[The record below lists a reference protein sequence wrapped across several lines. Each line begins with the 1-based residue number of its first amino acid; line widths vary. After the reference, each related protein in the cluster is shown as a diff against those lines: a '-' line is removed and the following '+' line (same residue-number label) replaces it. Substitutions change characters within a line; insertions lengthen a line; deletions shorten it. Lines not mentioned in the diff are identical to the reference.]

1 MHPAKSVVDCI
12 RFKPY
17 LMLPCN
23 TMTLKLQIADF
34 CEEIV
39 MRPSCMAMTLD

>member
-1 MHPAKSVVDCI
+1 
-12 RFKPY
+12 
-17 LMLPCN
+17 MLPCN

-39 MRPSCMAMTLD
+39 MSPSLGAMTTD

>member
-1 MHPAKSVVDCI
+1 MHHAKSVVGRI
-12 RFKPY
+12 RFKTY

-34 CEEIV
+34 CEEIF
-39 MRPSCMAMTLD
+39 MSPSPMAMTTD